1 MTVLSDPVQPV
12 LARTRQQLLPV
23 LTAAIDRLTGPLR
36 HMCGYQLGL
45 LGLDGAPTG
54 RLEGKLLRPAF
65 TLLCADAT
73 GAELDDVLPAAAA
86 IELLHNAC
94 LVHDDVMDRDLLRR
108 HQPTVWAH
116 FGVGEAVLAGD
127 ALIGLAF
134 EVLADRDH
142 PAARAALSR
151 LAVTLRLL
159 GQGQERDLRASA
171 RAEVSVA
178 DCLATFAGKTGSLFG
193 CACRFGAL
201 FAPAGPEV
209 AERFDRFG
217 TDLGIAFQLAD
228 DLLDI
233 WGDTAITGKPASDLR
248 ARRKS
253 APVVYAL
260 ARSAELREMYAAET
274 EFDDEATAAAVALIE
289 ATGAGEWTRAEAA
302 RRTGAAWL
310 ELDGLPLDPVARGEL
325 SHLAAAIMDISG
337 AAPA

>member
-1 MTVLSDPVQPV
+1 MTVLSHPVQPI
-12 LARTRQQLLPV
+12 LARTGQQLLPV
-23 LTAAIDRLTGPLR
+23 LSAAIDRLDGPLR

-45 LGLDGAPTG
+45 LELDGTPTG
-54 RLEGKLLRPAF
+54 RLDGKLLRPAF
-65 TLLCADAT
+65 TLLCAAAT
-73 GAELDDVLPAAAA
+73 GARTADVLPAAAA
-86 IELLHNAC
+86 VELLHNAC

-108 HQPTVWAH
+108 HRPTVWAH
-116 FGVGEAVLAGD
+116 FGVGEAILAGD

-134 EVLADRDH
+134 EVLADREH
-142 PAARAALSR
+142 PAARAALSH

-171 RAEVSVA
+171 RTEVSVA

-201 FAPAGPEV
+201 FGPAGAA
-209 AERFDRFG
+209 AEHFDRFG

-233 WGDTAITGKPASDLR
+233 WGDTAVTGKPASDLR

-260 ARSAELREMYAAET
+260 AASSELRDIYAIDAE
-274 EFDDEATAAAVALIE
+274 FDEATTARVIALIE
-289 ATGAGEWTRAEAA
+289 ATGARAWTEGEASA
-302 RRTGAAWL
+302 RTAAAWT
-310 ELDGLPLDPVARGEL
+310 EIDGHTLDPVARGEL
-325 SHLAAAIMDISG
+325 AQLAAAILG
-337 AAPA
+337 AG